1 MNIIKRFDNDT
12 ALGFDEGKFDS
23 WCVYFIDTNGRKT
36 PPQDTDYF
44 AQIREYGKEY
54 GIEKVYGDFVS
65 IYERTYNTIDRET
78 LIFITE
84 LATTYNNNY
93 EADVLFTTL
102 YMAMVAEENKKYT
115 KLGKRIKRLGIY
127 KVLIENSPIIEA
139 ANIMRGMK
147 WYDIDILC
155 KERGF

>member
-12 ALGFDEGKFDS
+12 ALGFDKGKFDS

-54 GIEKVYGDFVS
+54 GIEKVYG
-65 IYERTYNTIDRET
+65 DRET